1 VKRTAGPAGVA
12 ALIDAGRRAHA
23 AGAWHDVY
31 RNLTEAD
38 RLSPLD
44 VADLELL
51 GTAASMLGLDAEW
64 SAIGERAY
72 QAHLDA
78 GDTLPAVRCAFWIG
92 VRLARGGEAG
102 RAGGWIARAQRLLE
116 GEGDCV
122 ERGYLLLPEMFQHEA
137 RGDLEAAA
145 ATAGAA
151 AEIGRRFGEADL
163 FALATHEHGEILIRL
178 GRVAEGLALLD
189 EAMVSAT
196 ERRLSPYVTG
206 IVYCG
211 TIAACQA
218 VYEPRRAE
226 EWTAALSTWCDEQPE
241 LLAFTGNCLVHRAE
255 IMQLHGAWP
264 DALDEARRAA
274 ERLTRTENEAGAG
287 QASYREA
294 ELHRLR
300 GAFAAAEEAYREA
313 SRRGY
318 EPQPGLA
325 LLRLAPGDG
334 EAATASIRRVVA
346 ERAEP
351 LQRARLLP
359 SYVEIALAA
368 GHPDEAETA
377 CAELERIAERFETT
391 MLAAM
396 AAHARGAD
404 EFAHDRPR
412 EALVALRRA
421 AQLWQELGAPYE
433 AACARVLNGIACRAL
448 GDDDAVALE
457 LEAARDVFARLGAE
471 PDVAWVDA
479 LARPAPP
486 AERYGLTAR
495 ELEVLRLVAAGKSN
509 REVAAELVIS
519 EHTAARH
526 VQNIFAKLDVS
537 SRTAAGAFAFEHELA

>member
-1 VKRTAGPAGVA
+1 VKRTAGPAGIA
-12 ALIDAGRRAHA
+12 ALVEAGRRAHA
-23 AGAWHDVY
+23 AGAWHDAY
-31 RNLTEAD
+31 RDLTEAD
-38 RLSPLD
+38 RLSPLL
-44 VADLELL
+44 VSDLELL
-51 GTAASMLGLDAEW
+51 GTAASMLGRDAEW
-64 SAIGERAY
+64 TAIGERAY

-78 GDTLPAVRCAFWIG
+78 DDTLPAVRCAFWIG
-92 VRLARGGEAG
+92 VRLARAGEAG

-116 GEGDCV
+116 SEGDCA

-145 ATAGAA
+145 ATARAA
-151 AEIGRRFGEADL
+151 AEIGRRFDEADL
-163 FALATHEHGEILIRL
+163 FALATHELGEILIRL

-196 ERRLSPYVTG
+196 ERKLSPYVTG

-218 VYEPRRAE
+218 VYEPQRAG
-226 EWTAALSTWCDEQPE
+226 EWTAALSAWCDEQPE

-274 ERLTRTENEAGAG
+274 ERLTRTENEAAAG

-294 ELHRLR
+294 ELHRLQ

-325 LLRLAPGDG
+325 LLRLAQGDG
-334 EAATASIRRVVA
+334 GAATAAIRRVLA
-346 ERAEP
+346 ERTEP

-359 SYVEIALAA
+359 AQVEIALAA
-368 GHPDEAETA
+368 GHRDEAETA
-377 CAELERIAERFETT
+377 CAELEGIAARFETT
-391 MLAAM
+391 MLGAM
-396 AAHARGAD
+396 AAHARGAVD
-404 EFAHDRPR
+404 FAHDRPR

-433 AACARVLNGIACRAL
+433 AACARVLTGIACRAL
-448 GDDDAVALE
+448 GDDEAVSLE
-457 LEAARDVFARLGAE
+457 LEAARSVFDRLGAE
-471 PDVAWVDA
+471 PDVAWVDS
-479 LARPAPP
+479 LAGSGRP

-495 ELEVLRLVAAGKSN
+495 ELQVLRLVAAGKSN

-537 SRTAAGAFAFEHELA
+537 SRAAAGAFAFEHELV